1 MAGAAGVDPFGKI
14 GLILVLA
21 GALWL
26 PACMPVHSG
35 WSYSG
40 GSGYYGSPYGY
51 GSSYGYGAPSRS
63 YSYGGGGWQQDRSVR
78 DLNHKGRA
86 GLERGCATRYG
97 SGSHRYWQCVDG
109 ERGSDKALRDGCREL
124 FGWNKRRMQ
133 SCMSW

>member
-1 MAGAAGVDPFGKI
+1 MARVAGFDPFGKI

-21 GALWL
+21 AALWL

-35 WSYSG
+35 WNYSG
-40 GSGYYGSPYGY
+40 GGMGYGSPYGY
-51 GSSYGYGAPSRS
+51 GTSSQS
-63 YSYGGGGWQQDRSVR
+63 YSYGRGWQQDRSVR

-86 GLERGCATRYG
+86 GLERGCASRYG
-97 SGSHRYWQCVDG
+97 AGSHRYWQCMDG
-109 ERGSDKALRDGCREL
+109 ERGSDRALRDGCREM